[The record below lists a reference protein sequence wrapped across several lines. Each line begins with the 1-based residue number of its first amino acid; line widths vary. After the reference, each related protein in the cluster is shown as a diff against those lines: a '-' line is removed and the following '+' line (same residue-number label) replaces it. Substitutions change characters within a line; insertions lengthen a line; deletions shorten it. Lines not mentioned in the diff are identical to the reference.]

1 MTFQFRSHT
10 HTQKLL
16 ELNISQPNSFRWLPH
31 CASLF
36 NTFEDLWLPL
46 IPKSEQVAPV
56 GVQEFFNCVAAL
68 MSLQLRSLVIESL
81 EDLLYFFT
89 VHEVC
94 TIFVVLVISEIIIHT
109 NILGMP
115 PL

>member
-1 MTFQFRSHT
+1 MCYYDF
-10 HTQKLL
+10 
-16 ELNISQPNSFRWLPH
+16 LNISQSNSFRWLPH

-46 IPKSEQVAPV
+46 IPRSEQVTPV

-68 MSLQLRSLVIESL
+68 MSLQLRSLVTESL

-94 TIFVVLVISEIIIHT
+94 KTFDVLVISEFT
-109 NILGMP
+109 LGVY
-115 PL
+115 